1 MKKLM
6 LPLAAAIALS
16 GCYHV
21 TVDTGW
27 APSGQVV
34 EEKWA
39 HSFLGGLVPPETVE
53 TASRC
58 PSGVARVESK
68 LSFLNLVAGAITG
81 GLYTPMTIEVAC
93 AGGGAGDAGTSALLI
108 RRDRGTEHAQEVLAQ
123 AAARSLEAGNAVWIR
138 FE

>member
-1 MKKLM
+1 MKTLM

-21 TVDTGW
+21 TVDTGR
-27 APSGQVV
+27 APSGQVI

-58 PSGVARVESK
+58 PGGVARVESK

-93 AGGGAGDAGTSALLI
+93 AGGDAGASALLI
-108 RRDRGTEHAQEVLAQ
+108 RRDGGGEHAREVLAE
-123 AAARSLEAGNAVWIR
+123 AAARSLEAGSAVWIR